1 MPSKKLKRPIGKKC
15 GFLFADVY
23 TIFAM
28 RSIKLEKLKK
38 SISGGMIISDI
49 SLTIPAGKFFAL
61 LGPSGCGKTT
71 LLRLIAGLEKADAG
85 KIFLGDEDITYDPIH
100 ERPINIVFQNYALF
114 PHLNVF
120 DNIAYSLRL
129 NKLPKFVI
137 EQKVFKILEAFHLE
151 NHIYKSPA
159 QLSGG
164 QQQRVALARAIVN
177 EPDVLLLDEPLA
189 ALDFKLRERMLIE
202 LIELQDKLKTTFV
215 YVTHDQFEALTV
227 ADQMAIMNHRG
238 EIEQIGT
245 PKEIYEFPHSSFVAK
260 FVGTTNI
267 ISGTLR
273 HFDTPEPEIEIPD
286 LGRFKLLIS
295 HKKPWMK
302 EGCDVL
308 MSIRPEKIFISKKD
322 VKNFSNSVK
331 GVVQSIVYHGRST
344 QYNIVLKNHL
354 KIQVFEQNEEHF
366 PQEVIDYDNEVNL
379 YWQKENVVI
388 LEK

>member
-1 MPSKKLKRPIGKKC
+1 
-15 GFLFADVY
+15 
-23 TIFAM
+23 M
-28 RSIKLEKLKK
+28 RSIKLDKLKK
-38 SISGGMIISDI
+38 SISGGMIINDI

-85 KIFLGDEDITYDPIH
+85 KIHLGDEDITDVPIH

-114 PHLNVF
+114 PHLDVF

-129 NKLPKFVI
+129 KKLPKIVI

-151 NHIYKSPA
+151 NHIYKSPS

-227 ADQMAIMNHRG
+227 ADQMAIMNTKG

-267 ISGTLR
+267 LSGTLR
-273 HFDTPEPEIEIPD
+273 HVDSAEPEIEIPD
-286 LGRFKLLIS
+286 LGHFKLYIAQ
-295 HKKPWMK
+295 KKTLDDGRVRYPHQYPAREDLHLEERGK
-302 EGCDVL
+302 KLLEHSERRGAVDRLPRPLDAVQH
-308 MSIRPEKIFISKKD
+308 RPEKPYEAP
-322 VKNFSNSVK
+322 
-331 GVVQSIVYHGRST
+331 GLRAERRTLPST
-344 QYNIVLKNHL
+344 GHRL
-354 KIQVFEQNEEHF
+354 
-366 PQEVIDYDNEVNL
+366 
-379 YWQKENVVI
+379 
-388 LEK
+388 

>member
-1 MPSKKLKRPIGKKC
+1 
-15 GFLFADVY
+15 
-23 TIFAM
+23 M
-28 RSIKLEKLKK
+28 RSIKLDKLKK
-38 SISGGMIISDI
+38 SISGGMIINDI

-85 KIFLGDEDITYDPIH
+85 KIHLGDEDITDVPIH

-114 PHLNVF
+114 PHLDVF

-129 NKLPKFVI
+129 KKLPKIVI

-151 NHIYKSPA
+151 NHIYKSPS

-227 ADQMAIMNHRG
+227 ADQMAIMNSKG

-267 ISGTLR
+267 LSGTLR
-273 HFDTPEPEIEIPD
+273 HIDSPEPEIEIPD
-286 LGRFKLLIS
+286 LGSFKLYIAQ
-295 HKKPWMK
+295 KKPWMT
-302 EGCDVL
+302 EGCDIL
-308 MSIRPEKIFISKKD
+308 ISIRPEKIFISKKE
-322 VKNFSNSVK
+322 VKNFSNTVK

-344 QYNIVLKNHL
+344 QYNILLKNHIKL
-354 KIQVFEQNEEHF
+354 QVFEQNEEHF
-366 PQEVIDYDNEVNL
+366 PQQVIDYDNEVNL

>member
-1 MPSKKLKRPIGKKC
+1 
-15 GFLFADVY
+15 
-23 TIFAM
+23 M
-28 RSIKLEKLKK
+28 RSIRLEKLKK
-38 SISGGMIISDI
+38 TISGGTIINDI

-85 KIFLGDEDITYDPIH
+85 KIFLGDEDITQDPIH

-129 NKLPKFVI
+129 NKLPKIVI

-151 NHIYKSPA
+151 NHIYKSPS

-273 HFDTPEPEIEIPD
+273 HMDSSEPEIEIPD
-286 LGRFKLLIS
+286 LGRFKLVQS
-295 HKKPWMK
+295 HIKPWMK
-302 EGCDVL
+302 EGCDLL
-308 MSIRPEKIFISKKD
+308 MSIRPEKIFISKKE
-322 VKNFSNSVK
+322 VKNFSNTVK

-344 QYNIVLKNHL
+344 QYNILLKNHL
-354 KIQVFEQNEEHF
+354 RLQVFEQNEEHF

>member
-1 MPSKKLKRPIGKKC
+1 
-15 GFLFADVY
+15 
-23 TIFAM
+23 M

-38 SISGGMIISDI
+38 SLHNNPIINGVN
-49 SLTIPAGKFFAL
+49 LNIPAGKFFAL

-71 LLRLIAGLEKADAG
+71 LLRLIGGLEKADEG
-85 KIFLGDEDITYDPIH
+85 KIFLGDEDITHRPINQ
-100 ERPINIVFQNYALF
+100 RPINIVFQSYALF

-120 DNIAYSLRL
+120 ENVAYSLKL
-129 NKLPKFVI
+129 KQLPKIVI

-151 NHIYKSPA
+151 NHIYKLPS

-164 QQQRVALARAIVN
+164 QQQRVAIARAIVN

-189 ALDFKLRERMLIE
+189 ALDFKLREKMLIE

-267 ISGTLR
+267 FQGVLKNLEG
-273 HFDTPEPEIEIPD
+273 EPEIEIPD
-286 LGRFKLLIS
+286 LGTFKIYIPQ
-295 HKKPWMK
+295 KKPWMQEGK
-302 EGCDVL
+302 EIFLSV
-308 MSIRPEKIFISKKD
+308 RPEKIFITKKEVSK
-322 VKNFSNSVK
+322 FSNCLK
-331 GVVQSIVYHGRST
+331 GTVRSIVYHGRST
-344 QYNIVLKNHL
+344 QYNITLNNQSRL
-354 KIQVFEQNEEHF
+354 QVFEQNEEHF
-366 PQEVIDYDNEVNL
+366 PQEVIDYDNEVFL
-379 YWQKENVVI
+379 YWQKENSVI

>member
-1 MPSKKLKRPIGKKC
+1 
-15 GFLFADVY
+15 
-23 TIFAM
+23 M
-28 RSIKLEKLKK
+28 RSIRLEKLKK
-38 SISGGMIISDI
+38 SINGGLIINDI

-85 KIFLGDEDITYDPIH
+85 KIYLGNEEITDDPIH
-100 ERPINIVFQNYALF
+100 ERPINVVFQNYALF
-114 PHLNVF
+114 PHLDVF
-120 DNIAYSLRL
+120 DNIAYSLKL
-129 NKLPKFVI
+129 KKLPKLVV

-151 NHIYKSPA
+151 NHIYKAPS

-227 ADQMAIMNHRG
+227 ADQMAIMNHKG

-267 ISGTLR
+267 LSGNLR
-273 HFDTPEPEIEIPD
+273 NLDTSEPEIDIAD
-286 LGRFKLLIS
+286 VGRFKLYIS
-295 HKKPWMK
+295 QKKAWMR
-302 EGCDVL
+302 EGCDILISV
-308 MSIRPEKIFISKKD
+308 RPEKIFISKKE
-322 VKNFSNSVK
+322 VKNFSNSLK

-344 QYNIVLKNHL
+344 QYNVLLKNHMRL
-354 KIQVFEQNEEHF
+354 QVFEQNEEHF
-366 PQEVIDYDNEVNL
+366 PQETIDYDNEVNL

>member
-1 MPSKKLKRPIGKKC
+1 
-15 GFLFADVY
+15 
-23 TIFAM
+23 M
-28 RSIKLEKLKK
+28 RSIRLEKLKK
-38 SISGGMIISDI
+38 SLNEGTVINQI
-49 SLTIPAGKFFAL
+49 SLHIPAGKFFAL

-71 LLRLIAGLEKADAG
+71 LLRLIAGLEKADSG
-85 KIFLGDEDITYDPIH
+85 SIFLGESDISSWPIH

-120 DNIAYSLRL
+120 DNVAYSLKL
-129 NKLPKFVI
+129 KKLPKEVI
-137 EQKVFKILEAFHLE
+137 EKKVLKILEAFHLE
-151 NHIYKSPA
+151 NHVYKLTS

-202 LIELQDKLKTTFV
+202 LIELQDKLKTTFI

-227 ADQMAIMNHRG
+227 ADQMAIMNHKG

-245 PKEIYEFPHSSFVAK
+245 PKEIYEFPVTSFVAK

-267 ISGTLR
+267 LSGTLR
-273 HFDTPEPEIEIPD
+273 NLGTNPQIEVPQLGVFQIEIPQKKEWIKD
-286 LGRFKLLIS
+286 GREV
-295 HKKPWMK
+295 M
-302 EGCDVL
+302 
-308 MSIRPEKIFISKKD
+308 MSLRPEKIFISKKE
-322 VKNFSNSVK
+322 VSNFSNTLK

-344 QYNIVLKNHL
+344 QYNILLKNGFR
-354 KIQVFEQNEEHF
+354 IQVFEQNEEHF

>member
-1 MPSKKLKRPIGKKC
+1 
-15 GFLFADVY
+15 
-23 TIFAM
+23 M
-28 RSIKLEKLKK
+28 RSIKLEGLKK
-38 SISGGMIISDI
+38 TINGGLIINDI
-49 SLTIPAGKFFAL
+49 DLMIPAGKFFAL

-85 KIFLGDEDITYDPIH
+85 KIYLGDEDITDVPIH
-100 ERPINIVFQNYALF
+100 ERPVNIVFQNYALF
-114 PHLNVF
+114 PHLDVF
-120 DNIAYSLRL
+120 DNVAYSLKL
-129 NKLPKFVI
+129 KKLPKLVI

-151 NHIYKSPA
+151 NHIYKPTS

-227 ADQMAIMNHRG
+227 ADQMAIMNHKG
-238 EIEQIGT
+238 EIEQTGT
-245 PKEIYEFPHSSFVAK
+245 PKEIYEFPHTSFVAK

-267 ISGTLR
+267 LNGTLR
-273 HFDTPEPEIEIPD
+273 HLEGNEPEVDIPD
-286 LGRFKLLIS
+286 VGRFKLYIS
-295 HKKPWMK
+295 QKKPWMY
-302 EGCDVL
+302 EGCDML
-308 MSIRPEKIFISKKD
+308 ISIRPEKIFISKSE
-322 VKNFSNSVK
+322 VKNFSNNLK

-344 QYNIVLKNHL
+344 QYNILLKNHMRL
-354 KIQVFEQNEEHF
+354 QVFEQNEEHF
-366 PQEVIDYDNEVNL
+366 PQQVIDYDNEVNL